1 MAVIEI
7 CDVCGK
13 QVSEREGISLKCSD
27 MNGLSFIGTQPM
39 RSKRSYKI
47 RVCNKCIDNIK
58 DYCREHNDKY

>member
-13 QVSEREGISLKCSD
+13 QVNKRDGVCLKCSD
-27 MNGLSFIGTQPM
+27 MNGLSFIGTQPI

-47 RVCNKCIDNIK
+47 RICNKCIDNIK
-58 DYCREHNDKY
+58 NYCREHNDKQ

>member
-13 QVSEREGISLKCSD
+13 QVSERDGISLKCSD
-27 MNGLSFIGTQPM
+27 MNGLL

-58 DYCREHNDKY
+58 DYCREHNNKY

>member
-13 QVSEREGISLKCSD
+13 QVSERDGISLECSD
-27 MNGLSFIGTQPM
+27 MNGLSFSTQLM
-39 RSKRSYKI
+39 RSKRSYEI

-58 DYCREHNDKY
+58 DYCREHIDKY